1 MEYLSLSQL
10 RTRAAF
16 KGAPVSLYENWFKD
30 QTACIIGDNP
40 DENTD
45 MAIDIAASVALS
57 GHKVLFVDFR
67 HNSDRFLDR
76 TASKDTGNIFYGELD
91 LALVNPGGYDSIW
104 KSIDGTLKESGA
116 DICVIDSLSVLCTC
130 IAKTDAARYFLRI
143 FHNIGVQRGIS
154 FLFTATPRKRIGKSG
169 IVTRD
174 HLPRFT
180 EPYFRTII
188 PTAHPAEPL
197 NPQLAENPNP
207 QPAENP
213 NLQIT
218 ENSNVQIP
226 EDTYVQIL
234 ENEVGTR
241 HGASAPTVSA
251 KVSEPSEQSEQSSP
265 PAPSDIPSRPPS
277 RAERR
282 RAARK
287 AGIKRRFLP

>member
-10 RTRAAF
+10 RARAAF

-45 MAIDIAASVALS
+45 KAIDIAASVALS

-67 HNSDRFLDR
+67 HNSARFLNR

-180 EPYFRTII
+180 EPYFRAII
-188 PTAHPAEPL
+188 PSAHP
-197 NPQLAENPNP
+197 AENPNP
-207 QPAENP
+207 QIVKNITPQIAENP

-218 ENSNVQIP
+218 ENSNAQIP

-251 KVSEPSEQSEQSSP
+251 KVSEQSEQS
-265 PAPSDIPSRPPS
+265 
-277 RAERR
+277 
-282 RAARK
+282 
-287 AGIKRRFLP
+287 

>member
-10 RTRAAF
+10 RARAAF

-45 MAIDIAASVALS
+45 KAIDIAASVALS

-67 HNSDRFLDR
+67 HNSARFLNR

-180 EPYFRTII
+180 EPYFRAII
-188 PTAHPAEPL
+188 PSAHS
-197 NPQLAENPNP
+197 AENPNP
-207 QPAENP
+207 HPAENP

-218 ENSNVQIP
+218 ENSNA
-226 EDTYVQIL
+226 QIL

-251 KVSEPSEQSEQSSP
+251 KVSEQSEQSSP
-265 PAPSDIPSRPPS
+265 PSPSDPPS

>member
-10 RTRAAF
+10 RARAAF

-45 MAIDIAASVALS
+45 KAIDIAASVALS

-67 HNSDRFLDR
+67 HNSARFLDR

-104 KSIDGTLKESGA
+104 KSIDSTLKESGA

-174 HLPRFT
+174 HLPRLT
-180 EPYFRTII
+180 EPYFRAII
-188 PTAHPAEPL
+188 
-197 NPQLAENPNP
+197 
-207 QPAENP
+207 PAENP
-213 NLQIT
+213 YLQIAENSNAQIT
-218 ENSNVQIP
+218 EN
-226 EDTYVQIL
+226 TYAQIL
-234 ENEVGTR
+234 ANEVGTR

-251 KVSEPSEQSEQSSP
+251 KVSELSERSEQSEQSERPSP
-265 PAPSDIPSRPPS
+265 SAPPSRPTS

>member
-10 RTRAAF
+10 RARAAF

-45 MAIDIAASVALS
+45 KAIDIAASVALS

-67 HNSDRFLDR
+67 HNSARFLNR

-180 EPYFRTII
+180 EPYFRAII
-188 PTAHPAEPL
+188 PSAHP
-197 NPQLAENPNP
+197 AENPNP
-207 QPAENP
+207 YPAENP

-218 ENSNVQIP
+218 ENSNA
-226 EDTYVQIL
+226 QIL

-251 KVSEPSEQSEQSSP
+251 KVSEQSEQSSP
-265 PAPSDIPSRPPS
+265 PSPSDPPSRPPS